1 MAAAEQRRSTSGGLL
16 SQRIAGVPVPVLAVL
31 VGAVGLYLY
40 RKRAAAKTAAAGQ
53 QSAANSAQLATTGT
67 SYGDPVL
74 TAYQT
79 GEAAGVASYSAGVTS
94 GISLVDSILGMYPGS
109 TTAGQAGQT
118 AAQNIGG
125 AATNPATTAAAPTP
139 TVGTTGA
146 GSSTGVA
153 MPTSPGQNYVKV
165 SNPAAGGALASGGTE
180 VYLNVPGMPG
190 TYVRGVV
197 NGQPTP
203 AWNQLATQP
212 GVSEYIL
219 Q

>member
-94 GISLVDSILGMYPGS
+94 GISLVDSILGMFPAAPTTAQAGGSAAQQIGSGYPGS
-109 TTAGQAGQT
+109 
-118 AAQNIGG
+118 
-125 AATNPATTAAAPTP
+125 PALPGP
-139 TVGTTGA
+139 TVGTTGPGGTTTGALTPTTPA
-146 GSSTGVA
+146 GSGTLGPILTPGYQATNPSG
-153 MPTSPGQNYVKV
+153 MSNNPTS
-165 SNPAAGGALASGGTE
+165 
-180 VYLNVPGMPG
+180 
-190 TYVRGVV
+190 
-197 NGQPTP
+197 
-203 AWNQLATQP
+203 
-212 GVSEYIL
+212 
-219 Q
+219 